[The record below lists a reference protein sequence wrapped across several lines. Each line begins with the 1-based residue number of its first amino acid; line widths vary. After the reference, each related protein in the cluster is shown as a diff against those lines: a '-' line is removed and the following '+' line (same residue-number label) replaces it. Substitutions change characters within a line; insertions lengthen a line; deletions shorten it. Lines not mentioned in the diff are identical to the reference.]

1 MPRYFFVA
9 QGPGQKVADPHG
21 RVLPDLEIA
30 HETALRT
37 ARDLVRNADA
47 DWKDWSFRITD
58 QAGHTL
64 LVVPFPAAVA
74 KH

>member
-9 QGPGQKVADPHG
+9 QGPGQELADPVG
-21 RVLPDLEIA
+21 QVLPDLEIA

-37 ARDLVRNADA
+37 ARDLVGKADA
-47 DWKDWSFRITD
+47 DWGHWSFRITD